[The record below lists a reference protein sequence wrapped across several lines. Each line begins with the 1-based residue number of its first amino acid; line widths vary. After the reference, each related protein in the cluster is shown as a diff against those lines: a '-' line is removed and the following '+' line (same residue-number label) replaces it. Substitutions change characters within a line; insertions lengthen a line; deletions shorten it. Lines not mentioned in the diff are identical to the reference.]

1 MRKQHLAALF
11 LIFSASSSVY
21 AQTYNYGSS
30 SSGGRH
36 SSAGAACQATANI
49 VYGDNLN
56 PRMVGVTYKGGNQ
69 YDCSIASNEP
79 RDPSFTYT
87 RSISVDRQGET
98 CEAPSV
104 LNESKGSCE
113 TPENKCSSSKGSTTE
128 NHSWHQ
134 DSADLPAPKISID
147 GCAATTGE
155 ISSCLAVPTGGFT
168 CVGDITI
175 TGDLF
180 VPPPATTE
188 PTTPI
193 NPTTPSP
200 TPDPTG
206 GTSGGGTGSNGGET
220 GSGTNPGT
228 GTGSGTGTGTGTN
241 PGTGSGGGTGSGTGS
256 GSGSGS
262 GTGSGSGSSSGNGS
276 GSTGGSGST
285 PGTGSGSGTSPGT
298 GTGSEGTCEKDCDEN
313 GPTTTSLK
321 APQQGS
327 FDGEGEKWDDKITQA
342 KGDIKKG
349 LDDLKG
355 VFSPIGDISLSG
367 GGTLYCPP
375 SVTVLD
381 KSISFCLNKY
391 ADSLSWI
398 GSAVMALCSVIAL
411 LIVFG

>member
-1 MRKQHLAALF
+1 MRYLF
-11 LIFSASSSVY
+11 LFILTLPFFAHAESYYWSGANSQHASSAQAACLPSVGGF
-21 AQTYNYGSS
+21 ALSGVSMSGATSGTCTYSGTN
-30 SSGGRH
+30 SSGNTVSIDSGVVNR
-36 SSAGAACQATANI
+36 
-49 VYGDNLN
+49 YGDA
-56 PRMVGVTYKGGNQ
+56 
-69 YDCSIASNEP
+69 C
-79 RDPSFTYT
+79 PSGANYNAV
-87 RSISVDRQGET
+87 SGT
-98 CEAPSV
+98 CEAAP
-104 LNESKGSCE
+104 L
-113 TPENKCSSSKGSTTE
+113 PENKCSSSKGNNTP
-128 NHSWHQ
+128 NYSWHQ
-134 DSADLPAPKISID
+134 ESAELPAPKIDID
-147 GCAATTGE
+147 GCSATTGE
-155 ISSCLAVPTGGFT
+155 ISSCLAMSTGGFT

-180 VPPPATTE
+180 VPPPTTTQ

-220 GSGTNPGT
+220 GTGTNPGT

-241 PGTGSGGGTGSGTGS
+241 PGTGTGGGTGS

-262 GTGSGSGSSSGNGS
+262 GSSPGSGSGSGSSSGNGS

-298 GTGSEGTCEKDCDEN
+298 GTSGEGTCEKDCDEN

-327 FDGEGEKWDDKITQA
+327 LDGEGEKWDDKIAQS

-349 LDDLKG
+349 LDDLKS

-367 GGTLYCPP
+367 GGTLYCPAP
-375 SVTVLD
+375 VTVLNR
-381 KSISFCLNKY
+381 SISFCLNKY

-398 GSAVMALCSVIAL
+398 SSAVMALSSVIAL